1 MAENIQRSKG
11 RAQNYKLDRGGQP
24 AEGGPFI
31 GIVVNNIDNSRQGRL
46 QVAIQ
51 EFGGTNKDGTPN
63 LQDKSQWRTVSYC
76 PPFYG
81 ATPLAQAGTSA
92 GVGTYPGNRNT
103 YGMWFTP
110 PDLGVQVLCFFV
122 NGDPNLGYYVG
133 CIPDPGQNH
142 MIPAIGAS
150 ANYVTAT
157 GNKNQETY
165 FANSKLLPVAEI
177 NEKNDA
183 ISDNPKFFDQKKPVH
198 AFAAAVLFQQGLQ
211 DDPVRGSIGSSSQRE
226 SPSSCYGISTP
237 GRAIYQ
243 GGLTEQNIKEK
254 LNDKNT
260 QTASIGVIGRRT
272 GHTFVMDDGNLQGAD
287 NLIRIRTGKG
297 HQITMSD
304 DGNCFYICHANGQTW
319 VELGQ
324 EGTLDVFSTNSINM
338 RTEGV
343 INLHADKDINM
354 YAGETINMKSKK
366 AFAIQCEDALSI
378 ACKQAMTLFSESKL
392 GIKTNTQLAIKSKV
406 TTIDGGSALSL
417 KGTTI
422 NLNGGPSVG
431 VDAPKGLTKYVMP
444 NTSFNSSTGWAVAA
458 DGLESI
464 VTRAPTH
471 EPWPYHNQGVSVK
484 TALETGQPSPPP
496 GAPPMPEG
504 TKITMTG
511 ANAQKVAE
519 LKANLANYRAQLAS
533 DEALRDR
540 IIAAGT
546 DRPQAAENLA
556 GIDQVIAD
564 RKKIIAIT
572 EQQIATIERMS
583 AT

>member
-1 MAENIQRSKG
+1 MAENVQRSKG
-11 RAQNYKLDRGGQP
+11 RAQNYKLDRGGQ
-24 AEGGPFI
+24 ASEGGPFI
-31 GIVVNNIDNSRQGRL
+31 GVVVNNVDNTRQGRL
-46 QVAIQ
+46 QVAIG
-51 EFGGTNKDGTPN
+51 EFGAVNKDGTPN
-63 LQDKSQWRTVSYC
+63 LTDKSLWRTVSYC

-81 ATPLAQAGTSA
+81 ATPIAQAGTSA

-122 NGDPNLGYYVG
+122 NGDPNQGYYVG

-142 MIPAIGAS
+142 MVPAIGAT

-177 NEKNDA
+177 NSKNEGIA
-183 ISDNPKFFDQKKPVH
+183 DNPKFFDQKKPVH

-237 GRAIYQ
+237 GRAIFQ
-243 GGLTEQNIKEK
+243 GGSTDATIKK
-254 LNDKNT
+254 DLDSGAS
-260 QTASIGVIGRRT
+260 TAAIGVIGRRT
-272 GHTFVMDDGNLQGAD
+272 GHTFVMDDGNLAGAD

-324 EGTLDVFSTNSINM
+324 EGTLDVFSTNSINL
-338 RTEGV
+338 RTEGT

-354 YAGETINMKSKK
+354 FAGETINMKSKK
-366 AFAIQCEDALSI
+366 AFSIQSDDELSI
-378 ACKQAMTLFSESKL
+378 ACKKAMTLFTEGSL
-392 GIKTNTQLAIKSKV
+392 GLKTNTKFAVKAKAAS
-406 TTIDGGSALSL
+406 IDGGAALSL
-417 KGTTI
+417 KAI
-422 NLNGGPSVG
+422 LISLNGGPTFG

-444 NTSFNSSTGWAVAA
+444 DTSFNNSTGWAIAP

-471 EPWPYHNQGVSVK
+471 EPWPYHNQGISVK
-484 TALETGQPSPPP
+484 VNLENGQPSLPP
-496 GAPPMPEG
+496 GAPPLPDG
-504 TKITMTG
+504 VKVTKTG
-511 ANAQKVAE
+511 DAAKKLALQQQLVNEQAE
-519 LKANLANYRAQLAS
+519 LIKDQ
-533 DEALRDR
+533 ALKDK
-540 IIAAGT
+540 IIA
-546 DRPQAAENLA
+546 DNRPDATAFLIE
-556 GIDQVIAD
+556 IDKVIAD
-564 RKKIIAIT
+564 RQRLIQFTQQEIAKL
-572 EQQIATIERMS
+572 
-583 AT
+583 

>member
-1 MAENIQRSKG
+1 MAENIQRSTG

-24 AEGGPFI
+24 AEGGPFV
-31 GIVVNNIDNSRQGRL
+31 GTVVNNIDNTRQGRL
-46 QVAIQ
+46 QVSIQ
-51 EFGGTNKDGTPN
+51 EFSGTNKDGSAN

-81 ATPLAQAGTSA
+81 ATPLTSGTSA
-92 GVGTYPGNRNT
+92 GTGTYPGNRNT

-122 NGDPNLGYYVG
+122 NGDPNQGYYVG
-133 CIPDPGQNH
+133 CIPAPGQNH
-142 MIPAIGAS
+142 MVPAIGAT
-150 ANYVTAT
+150 ANYMVAE
-157 GNKNQETY
+157 GNKDQETY

-177 NEKNDA
+177 NVKNDA
-183 ISDNPKFFDQKKPVH
+183 IADNPKFFDQKKPVH
-198 AFAAAVLFQQGLQ
+198 SFAAAVLFQQGLQ

-243 GGLTEQNIKEK
+243 GGATEQNIKTK
-254 LNDKNT
+254 LNDSAT
-260 QTASIGVIGRRT
+260 QTASFAVIGRRT
-272 GHTFVMDDGNLQGAD
+272 GHTFVMDDGNLEGAD

-324 EGTLDVFSTNSINM
+324 EGTLDVFSTNSINL

-343 INLHADKDINM
+343 LNLHADKDINM
-354 YAGETINMKSKK
+354 YAGEKINIKSKK
-366 AFAIQCEDALSI
+366 ELSIQSEDQLSI

-392 GIKTNTQLAIKSKV
+392 GLKSNTQFAVKSKT
-406 TTIDGGSALSL
+406 TTIDGGTTLSL
-417 KGTTI
+417 KATLI
-422 NLNGGPSVG
+422 SLNGGPTVG

-444 NTSFNSSTGWAVAA
+444 DTSFNNSTGWAVAA

-471 EPWPYHNQGVSVK
+471 EPWPYHNQGVSVQVD
-484 TALETGQPSPPP
+484 LENGQPTPPP

-511 ANAQKVAE
+511 ADAAKVAE
-519 LKANLANYRAQLAS
+519 LKTNLANYKASLVGDEEFRAK
-533 DEALRDR
+533 
-540 IIAAGT
+540 IIAEGANVG
-546 DRPQAAENLA
+546 QNASFLA
-556 GIDQVIAD
+556 QVDQIIAD

-572 EQQIATIERMS
+572 EQQIATLERLGS
-583 AT
+583 R